1 MKTIVHVP
9 IKKTKVLLHANLIII
24 IIIIIIV

>member
-24 IIIIIIV
+24 IIIIIV